1 MPWEIPAAGR
11 WKLKPAGCRNCAPD
25 HGLLS
30 GHCGYAVCCRYHAG
44 WLSQK
49 LRALLQ
55 RVRISGGEATVLK
68 AVRMKILNSFGFVA
82 LVVFAAVLLTS
93 VSLSAPAE
101 REPRPEE
108 FSLIHAYMTPAAQR
122 SEQIFR
128 LHPRRN

>member
-1 MPWEIPAAGR
+1 M
-11 WKLKPAGCRNCAPD
+11 
-25 HGLLS
+25 
-30 GHCGYAVCCRYHAG
+30 
-44 WLSQK
+44 
-49 LRALLQ
+49 
-55 RVRISGGEATVLK
+55 LK
-68 AVRMKILNSFGFVA
+68 AVRIKILNSFGFVA

-108 FSLIHAYMTPAAQR
+108 YNLIHAYMTPTAQR